1 MPQVQLCTRH
11 RVSRD
16 GCGRDKCGKQPLHWS
31 DPHFKS
37 KRDDVSKTRHKQE
50 LISSIY
56 AYVPPLWTPR
66 ITRARV
72 ARVGARLLLAAGLGI
87 CASNLDQRPHRSI
100 FVAQWSFLQNG
111 VGQCWPHLAQHGT
124 AWYSI
129 SASHG
134 RSSPMGASAH
144 GGPDM
149 CLHNEQ
155 CVWCYVTP
163 LS

>member
-37 KRDDVSKTRHKQE
+37 KRDDVSKTRHMQE

-56 AYVPPLWTPR
+56 AYVPPLWTPC

-111 VGQCWPHLAQHGT
+111 VGQCWPHLAQHGAAFRHLT
-124 AWYSI
+124 GAPVQWAPLHMEGHICAFTI
-129 SASHG
+129 SNVSG
-134 RSSPMGASAH
+134 
-144 GGPDM
+144 
-149 CLHNEQ
+149 
-155 CVWCYVTP
+155 VT
-163 LS
+163 